1 MITKTCDNCD
11 KPIEVADDKA
21 GQKVACPKC
30 GDINRIPGSEA
41 PASDRS
47 SPPPKPPKPKDR
59 AELAGYPPDSGPE
72 QRVLTVHPAMF
83 RAHPFSFLGLIVAV
97 LAGATG
103 AIYFGL
109 IEVHKFGWIASLVV
123 LLAALLVFGVWKLK
137 TISVRLLITNK
148 RTVIRRGLISRNT
161 SEVLHDNIRNVQIDQ
176 SAWDRICGVGVI
188 GLSSAGQDGLEI
200 EVKDMPKP
208 LKVREIIDLYRPLGD

>member
-1 MITKTCDNCD
+1 ML
-11 KPIEVADDKA
+11 
-21 GQKVACPKC
+21 
-30 GDINRIPGSEA
+30 
-41 PASDRS
+41 
-47 SPPPKPPKPKDR
+47 R
-59 AELAGYPPDSGPE
+59 A
-72 QRVLTVHPAMF
+72 R
-83 RAHPFSFLGLIVAV
+83 PFSFLGLIILV
-97 LAGATG
+97 LAGAVG

-109 IEVHKFGWIASLVV
+109 IEVHQFGWIASLVV
-123 LLAALLVFGVWKLK
+123 MFLALIFLGIWKLK

-148 RTVIRRGLISRNT
+148 RTVVRRGLIARNT

-176 SAWDRICGVGVI
+176 SVWDRVCGVGVI